1 MSNSTSSKLVDS
13 LRRAKDPK
21 NSDEKPEQPVKT
33 EEKQVEKPKTKTKSQ
48 TNSEEPRRIIS
59 SSRTWPD

>member
-13 LRRAKDPK
+13 VRRAKDPK
-21 NSDEKPEQPVKT
+21 ASDDKT
-33 EEKQVEKPKTKTKSQ
+33 EEKKVEQPKAESKPE
-48 TNSEEPRRIIS
+48 TNSEEPRRVFS

>member
-13 LRRAKDPK
+13 VRRAKDPK
-21 NSDEKPEQPVKT
+21 VSDDKPEEKKVEQPKA
-33 EEKQVEKPKTKTKSQ
+33 ESAPE
-48 TNSEEPRRIIS
+48 TNSEKPRRVFS